1 MARHNNSDGGGI
13 LGRSTR
19 PLRREDLN
27 LFTEQ
32 LASLTASGVPLAP
45 ALAELS
51 HELRGGRLGALL
63 ERVRADVEGGT
74 SLEEALGRHGEAIP
88 PLYSSL
94 VRVGERTGNLPAV
107 LQQLSA
113 FGQRY
118 LWLRYRLQVA
128 MAYPTVL
135 FVLLL
140 IFLGFFVTHVMA
152 QFEDLYAS
160 FGRDLPLLSAWVL
173 GLGRGLL
180 HWGLPAGGGLA
191 ILALILR
198 GIARGPRFDIPW
210 ERLKM
215 VVPFFGPVYRTV
227 LSARFFRAL
236 SLMLAHGAPIAES
249 LRLAG
254 LATGS
259 ALFSRAAQQAAMAVT
274 QGEGVSDALGATGVL
289 RRTHCWI
296 LEQGER
302 NGKFPVVLERL
313 ADTCDQEAERLEQN
327 SLSMVGPGMV
337 IVCGVL
343 VGAAVIACFIPVLQV
358 SGFIGG

>member
-1 MARHNNSDGGGI
+1 MTWHSNSDGGGI
-13 LGRSTR
+13 LGRNER
-19 PLRREDLN
+19 PLRTEDLN

-63 ERVRADVEGGT
+63 ERVWSDVEGGT
-74 SLEEALGRHGEAIP
+74 SLEEALGRQGDAIP

-107 LQQLSA
+107 LQQLSQ

-128 MAYPTVL
+128 MAYPV
-135 FVLLL
+135 VLLAAL
-140 IFLGFFVTHVMA
+140 LLFLGGFVPHVMG
-152 QFEDLYAS
+152 QFEELYAS
-160 FGRDLPLLSAWVL
+160 FGRDLPLLSAGVL
-173 GLGRGLL
+173 GFGRGLWR
-180 HWGLPAGGGLA
+180 WGLPAGGCLA
-191 ILALILR
+191 ALSVIQFLLLR
-198 GIARGPRFDIPW
+198 SSIWSSRLLLPW
-210 ERLKM
+210 ERLKLAA
-215 VVPFFGPVYRTV
+215 PLFGPVYQTV

-249 LRLAG
+249 LHLAG

-259 ALFSRAAQQAAMAVT
+259 AYFSQAARQAAAAVM
-274 QGEGVSDALGATGVL
+274 QGEGVSDALRATGVL

-296 LEQGER
+296 LQQGER
-302 NGKFPVVLERL
+302 NGKFPI
-313 ADTCDQEAERLEQN
+313 
-327 SLSMVGPGMV
+327 M
-337 IVCGVL
+337 
-343 VGAAVIACFIPVLQV
+343 
-358 SGFIGG
+358 